1 MKESVAPILQ
11 AIGAILQAIGAIGW
25 ACLPFTVLF
34 VFKAEITRAF
44 GRLKKGEIF
53 GLKFELDELE
63 KSADATAMEV
73 PTFVGPVLL
82 EESQVARADQ
92 EEKFDAKIKSILQ
105 QATSAPKVALIALR
119 AELEKE
125 ARQALAARG
134 MLGGRQAVSVSQA
147 LSELHQYGFP
157 PNLSGSL
164 KLFNDV
170 SNSIIHGKTDAT
182 DDDVLRALDSGISI
196 LRSLIAL
203 PNEVNV
209 VYHPGVEL
217 FSDAAGTKI
226 IPDAKGI
233 MLETTSPGGVTKTL
247 RIFPTTRTHFQ
258 KGKRVAWEWNMQ
270 EVWPAAWYRD
280 PGTGAIKG
288 AWGSSAEFIG
298 RHLDD
303 I

>member
-11 AIGAILQAIGAIGW
+11 AIGGILQAIGAIGW

-34 VFKAEITRAF
+34 VFKTEIIRAF
-44 GRLKKGEIF
+44 SRLRKGEF
-53 GLKFELDELE
+53 LGLKFELDELE

-73 PTFVGPVLL
+73 STYVGPVPL
-82 EESQVARADQ
+82 EENRVARG
-92 EEKFDAKIKSILQ
+92 EEKFDATIKSILQ
-105 QATSAPKVALIALR
+105 QATSAPKVALIVLR
-119 AELEKE
+119 AELERE

-134 MLGGRQAVSVSQA
+134 MLGGRLAVSVSQA

-196 LRSLIAL
+196 LRSLNAL
-203 PNEVNV
+203 PNEVHV
-209 VYHPGVEL
+209 VYQPGVEI
-217 FSDAAGTKI
+217 FSDAAGTQPI
-226 IPDAKGI
+226 LDAKGVI
-233 MLETTSPGGVTKTL
+233 LENTSPGGVTKTFQ
-247 RIFPTTRTHFQ
+247 IFPTTRTHFQ
-258 KGKRVAWEWNMQ
+258 KGKKVAWEWNMQ
-270 EVWPAAWYRD
+270 KNWPAAWYRD
-280 PGTGAIKG
+280 PDTGVIKV